1 VTGVDSDTIVLGLTW
16 FVVFLFS
23 TTLHE
28 AGHAFA
34 AWRLGDPTAYEGGQ
48 VSLNPLP
55 HIQREPFGMILVPLI
70 TFALSGWMM
79 GWASAPYDPHWAHNY
94 PKRAGVM
101 AMAGPAANLI
111 LVLIS
116 GLLIRVGIAAGWFY
130 VPNAFS
136 FTQIVAGQGWA
147 EGAAAPL
154 SILFMLN
161 LLLFVFNLLPVPPL
175 DGSAILPMFL
185 SDSAN
190 RRYQEILHMPMLSL
204 LGLLI
209 AWKVFPYIFQP
220 ISILALR
227 MLYPGLL

>member
-1 VTGVDSDTIVLGLTW
+1 MDSGTIVLGLTW

-55 HIQREPFGMILVPLI
+55 HIRREPFGMVLVPI
-70 TFALSGWMM
+70 ISFALNQWMM
-79 GWASAPYDPHWAHNY
+79 GWASAPYDPSWAHAH
-94 PKRAGVM
+94 PRRAGVM
-101 AMAGPAANLI
+101 SLAGPAANLA
-111 LVLIS
+111 LVVFAGVVIRI
-116 GLLIRVGIAAGWFY
+116 GLLAGWFY
-130 VPNAFS
+130 VPASLS
-136 FTQIVAGQGWA
+136 FTRIVGGNGWA
-147 EGAAAPL
+147 EGAVVPL

-185 SDSAN
+185 SESAN
-190 RRYQEILHMPMLSL
+190 RWYSDLLHQPMLSL
-204 LGLLI
+204 IGLLI
-209 AWKVFPYIFQP
+209 AWKIFPYLFQP
-220 ISILALR
+220 VSLIALR
-227 MLYPGLL
+227 LLYPGLL